1 MKVEQTR
8 QLVQLYV
15 DEKKKVLDDF
25 PINDVVMI
33 ADRIWQTYQ
42 NGKTVYACGN
52 GGNAA
57 YVANLVCDFANHPF
71 VSDDKSKAMP
81 AGIPRFRTVDLV
93 SSGAILTGIMN
104 DLGAGE
110 IFSQQ
115 LINDKITQGDIVIG
129 ISGSGN
135 SGNVLKAFEVAK
147 SKGAHT
153 IALCRGSGGKSQD
166 LADHCLI
173 VPGTSTFP
181 GQVGGNDNNFHFE
194 DSMSS
199 IAHIITGIMRQRVTD
214 TYGEKKSE

>member
-1 MKVEQTR
+1 MKVDQTR
-8 QLVQLYV
+8 ELVQLYV

-81 AGIPRFRTVDLV
+81 SGIPRFRTVDLV
-93 SSGAILTGIMN
+93 SSGATLTGIMN

-110 IFSQQ
+110 IFAQQ

-147 SKGAHT
+147 SNGAHT
-153 IALCRGSGGKSQD
+153 IALCRGSGGKSKG
-166 LADHCLI
+166 LADHCLV
-173 VPGTSTFP
+173 VPGTSQFP

-194 DSMSS
+194 DAMSS
-199 IAHIITGIMRQRVTD
+199 IVHIITGIMRQRVTD